1 MKTTKELFSQAQNQ
15 LRDGKPSAA
24 TETLNRALAMTPDDP
39 NSLRLLGLIELEKSN
54 LDKSVEL
61 LQRAAEAAP
70 NFFQARL
77 DYGRALFTANR
88 YEAAC
93 EVINQL
99 LIDRESSEAWQLLGN
114 VFAAMEDRTSSV
126 NAFKQAVKLDPFR
139 GDIARGI
146 QALTN
151 KRGSEA
157 EAIFRA
163 VLQKQHDHVHALI
176 GLATVALDTGNT
188 KDAKTLLNHGLRI
201 SPNTESLWRGLARA
215 HSESAE
221 VDKATAAAQK
231 AVELAPDVADCWT
244 MLGTVLAGALD
255 PGGARDCFKR
265 SLEIKPNQ
273 PRVLLSLGHVEK
285 TIGNSAG
292 SESAYDEAFLL
303 DPLLG
308 EAMWSKA
315 DLKTYLFS
323 DNEIEQMEEAVYKNE
338 APATDIAAFHFALGK
353 AHEDRKN
360 FARSFEHYYSGN
372 EIKAK
377 IEDFSLSK
385 FKERNSKIQAA
396 FSTVKQKA
404 DPEETFF
411 RPIFILGMPRAGS
424 TLIEQILASHS
435 EIEGTMELPQ
445 ILNFARELESQPGG
459 YERLKALDGK
469 QLAHD
474 YGERYLEET
483 RPFRTGKRLF
493 IDKKPNNFM
502 HIGFIATIL
511 PNAVFIDARRNALDC
526 CFSAFKQNFARGQT
540 FSYGLERVG
549 HYFKEYRST
558 MDYWNGVLPD
568 RILEVHYESVVADLE
583 NEVTRLLNHCGV
595 PFEENCVQFHR
606 TNRAVR
612 TASAQQVRQPIYK
625 KGIAHWQNYE
635 EWLTPLKNSIGPL
648 LLD

>member
-15 LRDGKPSAA
+15 LRDGKSAEA
-24 TETLNRALAMTPDDP
+24 TETLNRALAMSPDDP
-39 NSLRLLGLIELEKSN
+39 NSLRLLGLIELEKGN

-61 LQRAAEAAP
+61 LRRAAEAAP

-77 DYGRALFTANR
+77 DYGRALFAANR

-93 EVINQL
+93 EAINQL

-114 VFAAMEDRTSSV
+114 VFAAMKDRNRSI
-126 NAFKQAVKLDPFR
+126 NAFKQAVKTDPFR

-151 KRGSEA
+151 KKGSEA
-157 EAIFRA
+157 ESIFRA

-176 GLATVALDTGNT
+176 GLATVALDTGNA
-188 KDAKTLLNHGLRI
+188 KDAKTLLNHGIRI

-221 VDKATAAAQK
+221 VEKARGAAQK

-255 PGGARDCFKR
+255 PGGARDCFKK
-265 SLEIKPNQ
+265 SLELKSNQ

-292 SESAYDEAFLL
+292 SESAYDEAFVL

-323 DNEIEQMEEAVYKNE
+323 DKEIEQMEGAVHNKK
-338 APATDIAAFHFALGK
+338 AAATDIAAFHFALGK
-353 AHEDRKN
+353 AYEDRKN

-385 FKERNSKIQAA
+385 FRERNSKIQAA
-396 FSTVKQKA
+396 FRTVNQKA
-404 DPEETFF
+404 VPEETVF

-459 YERLKALDGK
+459 YERLKDSAGK
-469 QLAHD
+469 QLAND

-493 IDKKPNNFM
+493 IDKMPNNFM

-549 HYFKEYRST
+549 HYFKEYRLT
-558 MDYWNGVLPD
+558 MDYWNKVLPN

-583 NEVTRLLNHCGV
+583 REVRRLLNHCSV
-595 PFEENCVQFHR
+595 PFEESCIQFHQ
-606 TNRAVR
+606 TDRAVR

-635 EWLTPLKNSIGPL
+635 EWLTPLKKSIGPT